1 MRDKEQSRYLKIG
14 VFVLLCTGLIVVGI
28 IIFGSFHLFE
38 RRLYVETYFNESV
51 QGLAIGSPVKYRGID
66 IGRVQAINFVSNIY
80 NVSHKDN
87 KYARYIYV
95 LLSLKPNFLKD
106 MKDVEMKGRLE
117 HSVKDGLR
125 IKLALLDLT
134 GNAYVELNFTN
145 PRQNPV
151 LPINWKPKHYYVPST
166 QSILLKF
173 TDSIQG
179 VLQGLQDVNFPDF
192 FNNIQTLAK
201 STNEA
206 MMTIDKILDRTQG
219 SVVRSM
225 RNTAAITRNV
235 NQLTASVK
243 SNPSQ
248 LLFSKPAVIDPARL
262 Q

>member
-106 MKDVEMKGRLE
+106 MKDVDFSKQTTT
-117 HSVKDGLR
+117 SQYKKDTF
-125 IKLALLDLT
+125 I
-134 GNAYVELNFTN
+134 Y
-145 PRQNPV
+145 
-151 LPINWKPKHYYVPST
+151 
-166 QSILLKF
+166 
-173 TDSIQG
+173 
-179 VLQGLQDVNFPDF
+179 DF
-192 FNNIQTLAK
+192 L
-201 STNEA
+201 S
-206 MMTIDKILDRTQG
+206 
-219 SVVRSM
+219 SM
-225 RNTAAITRNV
+225 RQKLNDPLGKR
-235 NQLTASVK
+235 
-243 SNPSQ
+243 
-248 LLFSKPAVIDPARL
+248 SKKN
-262 Q
+262 